1 MEKQRNR
8 AGTEHRIFFLKNN
21 EQIQR
26 NSGWT
31 GSSMEIEADE
41 IDELS
46 EVIEYKGK
54 HFYYVVVDVLEI
66 TFVQ

>member
-1 MEKQRNR
+1 MAVWLERGKTEEQSRNR
-8 AGTEHRIFFLKNN
+8 APNFFLKNN

-54 HFYYVVVDVLEI
+54 HFYYVVVDV
-66 TFVQ
+66 